1 MTYIHHLFETQ
12 DSQER
17 RVHRMLVSH
26 AEPVQRDRSHCKCQ
40 TCFAKIN
47 VAIHV
52 PVQIAVE

>member
-40 TCFAKIN
+40 TCFAKDQCSDSR
-47 VAIHV
+47 ACSDCS
-52 PVQIAVE
+52 